1 MELTDSLIKDCEH
14 LYEAKLL
21 SKSSN
26 ESAFSCPAKN
36 VGSFADWLVAQG
48 ATRVTSSKLD
58 YIFSAENLLWS
69 RLRMRL
75 R

>member
-1 MELTDSLIKDCEH
+1 MELTDSLIKDCEIFH
-14 LYEAKLL
+14 EARLL

-26 ESAFSCPAKN
+26 ESVFSCPAKN
-36 VGSFADWLVAQG
+36 VGPFADWLVAQG
-48 ATRVTSSKLD
+48 ATRITSSKLD

-69 RLRMRL
+69 RLCMRL